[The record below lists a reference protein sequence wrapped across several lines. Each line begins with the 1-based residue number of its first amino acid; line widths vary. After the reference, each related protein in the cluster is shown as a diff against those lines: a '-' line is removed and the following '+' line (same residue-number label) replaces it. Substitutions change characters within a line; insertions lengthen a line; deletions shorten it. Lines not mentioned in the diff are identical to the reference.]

1 MYSLPNLL
9 GCRTGIRFNPI
20 NPCVNNFFN
29 KTIFPI
35 ENKFTN
41 TFFRIMWIHVANVR
55 LVGWSPN
62 HFVPF
67 VKKVFAKAKIT
78 LDGNVHSDKKCQNK
92 EGQKKYTLSSI
103 LKRK

>member
-1 MYSLPNLL
+1 
-9 GCRTGIRFNPI
+9 
-20 NPCVNNFFN
+20 
-29 KTIFPI
+29 
-35 ENKFTN
+35 
-41 TFFRIMWIHVANVR
+41 MWIHVANVK

-67 VKKVFAKAKIT
+67 VKKVFVKAKIT
-78 LDGNVHSDKKCQNK
+78 LDGYVNSDKKWQNK